1 MLSTVTKSPAGLK
14 GEIRISG
21 EDNRTMLVC
30 DDLGDLW
37 RDRAVFWESLRGLRY
52 DLPRPPDH

>member
-1 MLSTVTKSPAGLK
+1 MLRTVTKLLLGLK
-14 GEIRISG
+14 VEIRRTG

-30 DDLGDLW
+30 DDLGELW

-52 DLPRPPDH
+52 DLPRPQDH